1 MVLVTLEINQI
12 QNEGKPAL
20 ISIDLSLAYS
30 KPRFLF
36 KSLKVCYRKQQF
48 IKSVTKWIQKSIE
61 NLNRVNISIIK
72 IYIYYW

>member
-12 QNEGKPAL
+12 QNESKPAL

-36 KSLKVCYRKQQF
+36 KSLKVCHF
-48 IKSVTKWIQKSIE
+48 VNTKSVTNLYKKSATE
-61 NLNRVNISIIK
+61 NSNL
-72 IYIYYW
+72 